1 LHLNAEKIGGYLL
14 SELSKLKDKYD
25 IIGDVRGAGLMIGVE
40 LVKNKETH
48 EPAKDICNEMMELT
62 RERHLL
68 FGKGG
73 AYGNTLRI
81 QPPMCLTME
90 DAKYIVEAFEDA
102 IIHYLKK

>member
-1 LHLNAEKIGGYLL
+1 
-14 SELSKLKDKYD
+14 
-25 IIGDVRGAGLMIGVE
+25 
-40 LVKNKETH
+40 
-48 EPAKDICNEMMELT
+48 MELT
-62 RERHLL
+62 RERRLL

-102 IIHYLKK
+102 VIHQQRKWYQYSDFIYSFVFICIHDIFYRLLFLL